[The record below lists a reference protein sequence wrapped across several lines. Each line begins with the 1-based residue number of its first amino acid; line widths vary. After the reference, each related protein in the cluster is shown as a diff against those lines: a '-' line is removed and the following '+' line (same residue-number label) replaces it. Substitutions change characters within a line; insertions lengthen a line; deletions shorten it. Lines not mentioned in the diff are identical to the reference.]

1 MHRIGKILIGTAAFA
16 LPLALAAQQPS
27 SQVVID
33 TGVSTTI
40 PQLISG
46 IINVLLQWS
55 GLVATGLFLLG
66 ATLMVASGGEDA
78 RLSAGKKIMKAAVI
92 GLAFILASWLILSTV
107 VSFVA
112 S

>member
-1 MHRIGKILIGTAAFA
+1 MHRTQKILIGLTLFLA
-16 LPLALAAQQPS
+16 PLAGAAQP
-27 SQVVID
+27 VVID
-33 TGVSTTI
+33 TGVHTTI

-66 ATLMVASGGEDA
+66 ATLMVASGGEDS
-78 RLSAGKKIMKAAVI
+78 RLTAGKKIMKASII